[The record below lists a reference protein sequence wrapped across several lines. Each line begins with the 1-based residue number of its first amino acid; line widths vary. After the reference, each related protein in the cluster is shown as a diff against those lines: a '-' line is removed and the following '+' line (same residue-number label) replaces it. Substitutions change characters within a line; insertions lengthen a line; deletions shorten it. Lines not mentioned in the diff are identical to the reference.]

1 MSIQIAEVQNQNQR
15 KAFVNFPFKLYKNNE
30 FWVPPFKAGELELL
44 LPEKNPAF
52 DFCKAKFWLAYKN
65 GKIVGRIGAIVN
77 HLCIEKQG
85 EKIGRITRMEFV
97 DSHEVSEKL
106 FAVAE
111 EWLKSE
117 GMIGVSGPLGFSN
130 LDHAGLLIEG
140 HEWLPSMASDYHF
153 AYYQNHFERLAY
165 VKEID
170 WLEFRIS
177 LPEETPEKASRVA
190 ELIKKRYDLQ
200 TVNFTTKK
208 ELEPYKEKIFKVFND
223 AFSDLF
229 GSIKLPEK
237 LIRFY
242 ISKYFPILNP
252 RYVKIILNKEDK
264 LVGFIIALP
273 SLSKALQKA
282 KGKLLPFG
290 WWHLKKALKHPTEMD
305 LMLTGVDHDCQ
316 KLGFVSILMNELL
329 KTSNSDGLKFAETTG
344 MLENNH
350 VAIQLWK
357 SFDHIQHKRKRC
369 YRKMFS
375 YKKQ

>member
-1 MSIQIAEVQNQNQR
+1 MSIQIVEVQNQNER
-15 KAFVNFPFKLYKNNE
+15 KAFVNLPFNLYKNND

-44 LPEKNPAF
+44 MPEKNPAF
-52 DFCKAKFWLAYKN
+52 DFCKAKFWLAYEN
-65 GKIVGRIGAIVN
+65 GKTAGRIGAIVN
-77 HLCIEKQG
+77 NLSIEKQG

-97 DSHEVSEKL
+97 DNFEVSEKL
-106 FAVAE
+106 FSVAE
-111 EWLKSE
+111 KWLKSE
-117 GMIGVSGPLGFSN
+117 GMIGVNGPLGFSN

-153 AYYQNHFERLAY
+153 DYYQKHFIRLAY
-165 VKEID
+165 EKEID

-190 ELIKKRYDLQ
+190 ELIKKRYNLQ
-200 TVNFTTKK
+200 SINFTTKN
-208 ELEPYKEKIFKVFND
+208 ELAPYKEKIFKVFND
-223 AFSDLF
+223 AFADLF
-229 GSIKLPEK
+229 GTFKLPEK

-252 RYVKIILNKEDK
+252 RYVKIILNKENE
-264 LVGFIIALP
+264 LVGFILALP

-290 WWHLKKALKHPTEMD
+290 WWHLRKALKHPTEMD
-305 LMLTGVDHDCQ
+305 LLLTGVDHDCQ
-316 KLGFVSILMNELL
+316 KLGFVSILMHELL
-329 KTSNSDGLKFAETTG
+329 KTSNSDGLRFAETTG

-357 SFDHIQHKRKRC
+357 SFEHIQHKRKRC
-369 YRKMFS
+369 YRKMF
-375 YKKQ
+375 

>member
-1 MSIQIAEVQNQNQR
+1 MSIQIVEVQNQNQR
-15 KAFVNFPFKLYKNNE
+15 KAFVNLPFRLYKNNE
-30 FWVPPFKAGELELL
+30 FWVPPLKSGELELL
-44 LPEKNPAF
+44 MPEKNPAF
-52 DFCKAKFWLAYKN
+52 DFCKAKFWLAYEN
-65 GKIVGRIGAIVN
+65 GKAVGRIGAIVN
-77 HLCIEKQG
+77 DLSIQKQG
-85 EKIGRITRMEFV
+85 EKIGRITRMEFI
-97 DSHEVSEKL
+97 DSYEVSEKL
-106 FAVAE
+106 FSVAE

-117 GMIGVSGPLGFSN
+117 GMIGVNGPLGFSN

-153 AYYQNHFERLAY
+153 AYYENHFKILAY
-165 VKEID
+165 EKEID

-177 LPEETPEKASRVA
+177 LPKETPKKAGRVA
-190 ELIKKRYDLQ
+190 ELIKKRYGLQ
-200 TVNFTTKK
+200 TVNFVTKK

-229 GSIKLPEK
+229 GTFKLPEK

-252 RYVKIILNKEDK
+252 RYVKIILDKEDK

-282 KGKLLPFG
+282 KGKLFPFG
-290 WWHLKKALKHPTEMD
+290 WWHLRKALKYPVEMD
-305 LMLTGVDHDCQ
+305 LMLTGIDHDCQ

-329 KTSNSDGLKFAETTG
+329 KTANGDGLKFAETTG

-350 VAIQLWK
+350 VAIQIWK

-369 YRKMFS
+369 YRKMF
-375 YKKQ
+375 

>member
-1 MSIQIAEVQNQNQR
+1 MSIKIIEVQNQEQR
-15 KAFVNFPFKLYKNNE
+15 QLFVNFPFTLYKGHK

-44 LPEKNPAF
+44 MPEKNPAF
-52 DFCKAKFWLAYKN
+52 DFCKAKFWLAYEKN
-65 GKIVGRIGAIVN
+65 TVVGRIGAIVN
-77 HLCIEKQG
+77 NLCIEKQG

-97 DSHEVSEKL
+97 DRQEVSELL
-106 FAVAE
+106 FSTAE
-111 EWLKSE
+111 EWLRKE
-117 GMIGVSGPLGFSN
+117 GMIGVAGPLGFSN

-153 AYYQNHFERLAY
+153 AYYEKHFERLAY
-165 VKEID
+165 KKEID
-170 WLEFRIS
+170 WLEFRVT
-177 LPEETPEKASRVA
+177 LPKETPKKASRVA
-190 ELIKKRYDLQ
+190 ELIKTRYHLQ

-223 AFSDLF
+223 AFADLF
-229 GSIKLPEK
+229 GTFKLPEK

-252 RYVKIILNKEDK
+252 RYVKIILDKDDK

-290 WWHLKKALKHPTEMD
+290 WWHLRKALKHPTEMD
-305 LMLTGVDHDCQ
+305 LMLTGIDHDCQ

-329 KTSNSDGLKFAETTG
+329 KTANSDGVQFAETTG

-369 YRKMFS
+369 YRKLF
-375 YKKQ
+375 

>member
-1 MSIQIAEVQNQNQR
+1 MNILIEEVKSKSQR
-15 KAFVNFPFKLYKNNE
+15 KKFINFPYHLYKDNK
-30 FWVPPFKAGELELL
+30 FWVPPIKSGELELL
-44 LPEKNPAF
+44 MPEKNPAF
-52 DFCKAKFWLAYKN
+52 DFCKAKFWLAYHN
-65 GKIVGRIGAIVN
+65 GKVVGRIGAIVN
-77 HLCIEKQG
+77 NLSIEKQG
-85 EKIGRITRMEFV
+85 EKIGRITRIELI
-97 DSHEVSEKL
+97 DQYEVSESL
-106 FAVAE
+106 FKVAE
-111 EWLKSE
+111 DWLKTE

-153 AYYQNHFERLAY
+153 NYYQKHFERLNY
-165 VKEID
+165 TKEID
-170 WLEFRIS
+170 WLEFRIN
-177 LPEETPEKASRVA
+177 LPKETPEKAGRIA
-190 ELIKKRYDLQ
+190 ELIKKRYSLQ
-200 TVNFTTKK
+200 TVNFSTKK

-229 GSIKLPEK
+229 GTFKLPEK

-252 RYVKIILNKEDK
+252 NYVKIILDKNDK

-282 KGKLLPFG
+282 KGKLFPFG
-290 WWHLKKALKHPTEMD
+290 WWHLRKALKYPTEMD
-305 LMLTGVDHDCQ
+305 LMLTGIDHDCQ
-316 KLGFVSILMNELL
+316 KLGFVSILMHELL
-329 KTSNSDGLKFAETTG
+329 KTSNADGLRFAETTG

-369 YRKMFS
+369 YRKMF
-375 YKKQ
+375 